1 MARIGN
7 NTIWNNYKVVFQ
19 EKVDKQAQTQTYYR
33 LIMNG
38 TNVLANETVADT
50 TNGPNTSTLL
60 GYIMSDATSTQS
72 GQSNLYLT
80 QVFSSSNHF
89 VFLYKVSYP
98 TETIVNL
105 GPLHSPISYGQKA
118 LIVGN
123 LTDTNGNPLPGPL
136 TVDIEYST
144 DVGTTWN
151 KVETIPVNQNGSF
164 NYTWT
169 PDVGNYTLRAH
180 FLGVQGAYVSSVALE
195 NLLVK
200 KANATITLTASTT
213 TPAVGQNV
221 LLNWH
226 VEPFVSGANI
236 TISYTSDNKTFVK
249 IVNLIMTSPSMNY
262 SWKVTASGTFR
273 IVLTINGDKNYNL
286 TAASLIV
293 KTV

>member
-1 MARIGN
+1 
-7 NTIWNNYKVVFQ
+7 
-19 EKVDKQAQTQTYYR
+19 
-33 LIMNG
+33 MNG
-38 TNVLANETVADT
+38 TEVLANETIADS
-50 TNGPNTSTLL
+50 TNGPDTNTLL
-60 GYIMSDATSTQS
+60 GYIMADATSAGS
-72 GQSNLYLT
+72 GQSSPYYT

-123 LTDTNGNPLPGPL
+123 LTDTKGNPLPGPL

-144 DVGTTWN
+144 DAGTTWN
-151 KVETIPVNQNGSF
+151 RVDTIPVNLNGSF

-169 PDVGNYTLRAH
+169 PDAGNYTVRAH
-180 FLGVQGAYVSSVALE
+180 FLGVQGTYVDSAAVQD
-195 NLLVK
+195 LVVN

-213 TPAVGQNV
+213 SPTVGQNV

-236 TISYTSDNKTFVK
+236 TISYTSDNKTFVN
-249 IVNLIMTSPSMNY
+249 IANLVMTSSSMNY
-262 SWKVTASGTFR
+262 SWKVTVSGTIR
-273 IVLTINGDKNYNL
+273 VVVSINGDNNYNV